1 MELEVG
7 LALALIG
14 LPVLGGMFAYLTRG
28 AGLKAIVLLTSLS
41 VAVISLI
48 LLGDLLINDMVTVNI
63 GSDELE
69 GLEAIIPVLDALLG
83 AFFIYVAYRRR
94 SWVLLCFALTTLVVP
109 IYLVSQA
116 EASTE
121 PVLVLDR
128 LALTLVLIISLIGSI
143 ICIYALKYMDKDKA
157 QPRFFLFMLLFLGAM
172 TGAVMSNELLW
183 LFFFWEVTTLCSFI
197 LIGHEG
203 TEEANRSADRALL
216 YTLGGGAAFCIAML
230 LIYWEEGVLDISTLL
245 EGEALS
251 ALFLVGMGL
260 LMIAALTKSAQVPF
274 QRWLVGAMV
283 APTPVS
289 ALLHSATM
297 VNLGV
302 YILLRFS
309 PLVATVPSMGLAL
322 TLVGGFSFLVTSV
335 LALRHSNAKRV
346 LAYST
351 VANLALIVVC
361 VGIGTPLAIA
371 AGMLILIYH
380 AVSKA
385 LLFLT
390 VGVVKHETGSEDIEN
405 MTELRQRMPMLAI
418 SLYSGAFLMVLPAF
432 GLFAGKW
439 MLSEA
444 SLESLPFLFLFA
456 VAIAVPMA
464 YYAKWLGRAMA
475 SGPMERWSP
484 VKWSEPSPWFT
495 LPLLVLIVAAFAMA
509 LGLPYVIDTLVTPY
523 LTTYT
528 IDPIQGDLLALTT
541 PFGSLPV
548 APLVLIVL
556 IPLLVFFFTI
566 RPTKEE
572 LSQAYTCG
580 EGGSF
585 KVVGSYLFSE
595 SKEKALLVISDVIG
609 MALLSSLIAMA
620 IFEGVLA

>member
-1 MELEVG
+1 MELATG
-7 LALALIG
+7 LVLALIG
-14 LPVLGGMFAYLTRG
+14 LPVLGGLLAYLTRG

-41 VAVISLI
+41 VAALSLV
-48 LLGDLLINDMVTVNI
+48 LLGNLLIDDIVTFNI
-63 GSDELE
+63 GPDELE
-69 GLEAIIPVLDALLG
+69 GLEVVIPVLDALLG

-94 SWVLLCFALTTLVVP
+94 SWVLLGSALITLVVP

-116 EASTE
+116 EASTG

-157 QPRFFLFMLLFLGAM
+157 RPRFFLFMLLFLGAM
-172 TGAVMSNELLW
+172 TGAVLSNELLW

-230 LIYWEEGVLDISTLL
+230 LVYWESGTLDISTLL
-245 EGEALS
+245 EGEAFS
-251 ALFLVGMGL
+251 TLFLVGLGL
-260 LMIAALTKSAQVPF
+260 LMIAAMTKSAQVPF

-309 PLVATVPSMGLAL
+309 PLVATVPSMGLVL

-405 MTELRQRMPMLAI
+405 MTDLRQRMPMLAI
-418 SLYSGAFLMVLPAF
+418 SLYAGAFLMVLPAF

-444 SLESLPFLFLFA
+444 SLQSLPFLFLFA
-456 VAIAVPMA
+456 IAIAVPMA

-475 SGPMERWSP
+475 SGPMEKGVPLRWD
-484 VKWSEPSPWFT
+484 EPSPWFT
-495 LPLLVLIVAAFAMA
+495 LPLLVLMVAAFALA
-509 LGLPYVIDTLVTPY
+509 LGLPYVVDTLVTPY
-523 LTTYT
+523 LNTFSTS
-528 IDPIQGDLLALTT
+528 PVQGDLLALTT
-541 PFGSLPV
+541 PFGTLPV
-548 APLVLIVL
+548 APLFLIVL
-556 IPLLVFFFTI
+556 IPLLVFFLTI
-566 RPTKEE
+566 RPTKGEI
-572 LSQAYTCG
+572 SQAYTCG

-585 KVVGSYLFSE
+585 KVMGSYLFSE
-595 SKEKALLVISDVIG
+595 PKEKALLVISDVIG
-609 MALLSSLIAMA
+609 IALLSSIIAMA